1 MRRSASESR
10 ASLGGS
16 LASSGHLPP
25 HGTGAFSLVDP
36 PEVQDPLVQEAI
48 EQEEDA
54 HAPVPG
60 TDEDL
65 AWLASLPWWRR
76 PHTTWLYPICLLFSL
91 AGGILLAPRMEMYL
105 SLLCD
110 EMGLPPG
117 VSSSGRPHIPSQMCR
132 QSPEAQRRLL
142 SLQLAL
148 LLTNGIGCA
157 FSAGFWS
164 RLSDRKGRNRI
175 MMINVLGIFI
185 MDVVVLVVSRVS
197 LRDLPMGANFLA
209 IGSSI
214 EGALGGYSAVTAMS
228 QCYISDVTP
237 SGTRA
242 RLFAFMTGVTFAGVA
257 IGPTIGGF
265 LTVATGDVTLTLW
278 IATGLHLAII
288 VLLPFVP
295 ESLTAARRAK
305 AEAAWRDAQRDA
317 PVTSVWQR
325 ISAAAFAPLHSL
337 RILLPE
343 RVHTGYSPLATDP
356 DAPAAV
362 PDSDAPTD
370 ASDAPVH
377 LSVPHTHRSG
387 SWDINML
394 LVAIAYFLESATIA
408 IVPIKIQYV
417 QLVFNWGSEMLGFF
431 VSFTALTRMVMLVLV
446 LPVLIRY
453 VHRPLRT
460 IALPQDAQV
469 ETHVNEPTALD
480 AEGRRATSASSS
492 ASSAEAPAWSA
503 ADHRLEKQWVQRAK
517 LMRLIHD
524 SRMDVC
530 YETDPGASR
539 GWLGA
544 AHGPCVHHHGPGPHD
559 VALFVCGAAHVA
571 RWRCW
576 LGRYLVVA
584 RADPRSERCRAPVW
598 RVCGAEHRVE
608 FDCRS
613 LSVYLGVPR
622 ECGDRAVA
630 RVLCHYGYVGMSD
643 AAMQVMAATAVLA
656 VRLRSPKSLAG
667 LPPRPG

>member
-10 ASLGGS
+10 VSVGGS

-36 PEVQDPLVQEAI
+36 VEVQDPLLQEAI
-48 EQEEDA
+48 EHEEDA
-54 HAPVPG
+54 HAPAPVG
-60 TDEDL
+60 DEDL

-76 PHTTWLYPICLLFSL
+76 PHTGWLYPIFLLFSL
-91 AGGILLAPRMEMYL
+91 SGGILLAPRMEMYL

-117 VSSSGRPHIPSQMCR
+117 VSASGRPHIPSQMCR
-132 QSPEAQRRLL
+132 QSPEAQRRLS
-142 SLQLAL
+142 SLQLVL

-185 MDVVVLVVSRVS
+185 MDVVVLIVSRVS

-265 LTVATGDVTLTLW
+265 LTVVTRDVTLTLW
-278 IATGLHLAII
+278 IAAGLHLAII

-305 AEAAWRDAQRDA
+305 AEAAWREAQRDA
-317 PVTSVWQR
+317 PAMSVWQR
-325 ISAAAFAPLHSL
+325 ISAAALAPLHSL

-343 RVHTGYSPLATDP
+343 RMHTGYAPLATDP
-356 DAPAAV
+356 DTPA
-362 PDSDAPTD
+362 DAPE
-370 ASDAPVH
+370 APVH

-394 LVAIAYFLESATIA
+394 LVGIAYFLESATIA

-431 VSFTALTRMVMLVLV
+431 VSFTALTRMLMLVVV

-469 ETHVNEPTALD
+469 ETHVDEPTALD
-480 AEGRRATSASSS
+480 AEGRRASSASSS
-492 ASSAEAPAWSA
+492 ASSAEAGAWSA

-530 YETDPGASR
+530 VEANPGASR
-539 GWLGA
+539 CRLGA
-544 AHGPCVHHHGPGPHD
+544 AHGACVHRYRPGAHD
-559 VALFVCGAAHVA
+559 VALFVCCAAHVT
-571 RWRCW
+571 RWRRW
-576 LGRYLVVA
+576 LGGDLAGA
-584 RADPRSERCRAPVW
+584 RADPRSERSRAPVW
-598 RVCGAEHRVE
+598 RLCGAEHRVKL
-608 FDCRS
+608 DCRP
-613 LSVYLGVPR
+613 LRVYFGFSR
-622 ECGDRAVA
+622 ERGKCAVA
-630 RVLCHYGYVGMSD
+630 RVLCHYGYVDISD
-643 AAMQVMAATAVLA
+643 AAMQVMAAAAVLA
-656 VRLRSPKSLAG
+656 VRLRSPKSLVG